1 MVPFPDIDP
10 VALQIGPVA
19 IRWYGL
25 AYVVGILSGWGL
37 LKARAARPGALFTP
51 DDVGDMVFYA
61 ALGGVLGGRLG
72 YVLFY
77 NLDQY
82 LHEPASIFA
91 VWQGGMAFH
100 GGVLGFIV
108 ATAWFARR
116 RGVSLLAVTDF
127 IVPVVPIGL
136 FFGRIANFINGELWG
151 RVSDVPWA
159 MVFPGG
165 GPEPR
170 HPSQLYEAGLEGVV
184 LFVLLNTLGGR
195 GLGGGLGGGLG
206 SGLVSG
212 VFLLGYGLFRFLIEF
227 AREPDAHLGFVL
239 FDWCSMGQVLSMP
252 MVLLGA
258 FLVSRALA
266 RQNAGAARAA

>member
-37 LKARAARPGALFTP
+37 LKARATRPGAPFTP

-77 NLDQY
+77 NFDQY
-82 LHEPASIFA
+82 LHAPASIFA

-116 RGVSLLAVTDF
+116 RGVSFLAVTDF

-159 MVFPGG
+159 MVFPGA
-165 GPEPR
+165 GPDPR
-170 HPSQLYEAGLEGVV
+170 HPSQLYEACLEGVV
-184 LFVLLNTLGGR
+184 LFLVLNGLGGR
-195 GLGGGLGGGLG
+195 SLG

-212 VFLLGYGLFRFLIEF
+212 VFLMGYGLFRFLVEF

-239 FDWCSMGQVLSMP
+239 FDWCSMGQVLSVP

-258 FLVSRALA
+258 FLVSRALGG
-266 RQNAGAARAA
+266 QKARAAEAG

>member
-1 MVPFPDIDP
+1 MLPFPDIDP
-10 VALQIGPVA
+10 VAVQIGPVA

-25 AYVVGILSGWGL
+25 AYVVGILSGWAL

-77 NLDQY
+77 NFDQY
-82 LHEPASIFA
+82 LHAPASIFA

-116 RGVSLLAVTDF
+116 RGMSLLAVTDF

-151 RVSDVPWA
+151 RVSSVPWA
-159 MVFPGG
+159 MVFPGA

-170 HPSQLYEAGLEGVV
+170 HPSQLYEAGLEGLV
-184 LFVLLNTLGGR
+184 LFLVLNGLFGR
-195 GLGGGLGGGLG
+195 APGNGW
-206 SGLVSG
+206 VSG
-212 VFLLGYGLFRFLIEF
+212 IFLMGYGLFRFLVEF

-239 FDWCSMGQVLSMP
+239 FDWCSMGQVLSVP

-258 FLVSRALA
+258 FLVFRASGA
-266 RQNAGAARAA
+266 QNARPASTA